1 MKMLEDLN
9 VDGKDLRLI
18 KNLYWKQEAAVRVCN
33 GETRMQEIK
42 RGVRQ
47 GCVMSPDFF
56 NLYAEIIMRK
66 LIDLEGIKVGGVN
79 VNNIRYADDTTLIA
93 DSQEKLQNL
102 IDALDKESQEH
113 GLNINVKKTKVMVI
127 TKEQQSPKIEMKINN
142 HIIEQVDQFDYLGS
156 LITFEGRCGDEI
168 RRRIILSKNAY
179 NKIKN
184 LVTNS
189 KISIE
194 LRKRFIKCYVW
205 SVLLYGCETWTMG
218 KEEEQRI
225 QAMEMWL
232 YRRMLKVPWTERKT
246 NEEVLAMANANRE
259 ILTHIRERQLRFLG
273 HVLRRDGIEK
283 LVVEG
288 KLEGRKSRGRP
299 RNNYIYKLM
308 NITRDTSTAKFLQRA
323 QQRTDW
329 HAMVINVHYG

>member
-18 KNLYWKQEAAVRVCN
+18 KNLYWKQKAVVRVCN

-102 IDALDKESQEH
+102 IDALHKESQKH

-156 LITFEGRCGDEI
+156 LITFEGRCGEEI
-168 RRRIILSKNAY
+168 RRRVILSKNAY
-179 NKIKN
+179 NKIKTLSN
-184 LVTNS
+184 KLKN
-189 KISIE
+189 IY
-194 LRKRFIKCYVW
+194 RIK
-205 SVLLYGCETWTMG
+205 
-218 KEEEQRI
+218 K
-225 QAMEMWL
+225 
-232 YRRMLKVPWTERKT
+232 K
-246 NEEVLAMANANRE
+246 
-259 ILTHIRERQLRFLG
+259 
-273 HVLRRDGIEK
+273 
-283 LVVEG
+283 
-288 KLEGRKSRGRP
+288 
-299 RNNYIYKLM
+299 IYKVLCLV
-308 NITRDTSTAKFLQRA
+308 SSAVWL
-323 QQRTDW
+323 
-329 HAMVINVHYG
+329 

>member
-1 MKMLEDLN
+1 
-9 VDGKDLRLI
+9 
-18 KNLYWKQEAAVRVCN
+18 
-33 GETRMQEIK
+33 
-42 RGVRQ
+42 
-47 GCVMSPDFF
+47 
-56 NLYAEIIMRK
+56 
-66 LIDLEGIKVGGVN
+66 
-79 VNNIRYADDTTLIA
+79 
-93 DSQEKLQNL
+93 
-102 IDALDKESQEH
+102 
-113 GLNINVKKTKVMVI
+113 
-127 TKEQQSPKIEMKINN
+127 MKINN

-156 LITFEGRCGDEI
+156 LITFEGRCGEEI

-246 NEEVLAMANANRE
+246 NEEVLAMANANHE

-299 RNNYIYKLM
+299 RNNFIHRLM
-308 NITRDTSTAKFLQRA
+308 NITGDISTVKFLQRA
-323 QQRTDW
+323 QNGIPWWSTS
-329 HAMVINVHYG
+329 ING